1 MARKSKYETPELDLK
16 PEAPEVLSRDFNL
29 FYRPEAEPLPAGLKE
44 FASALD
50 SFSQKGAVQ
59 ATLLSEKK
67 VKKSEGAK
75 ALKDH
80 IELKLKFR
88 DAVKDGKIDK
98 NANPY
103 YLEKYK
109 ELTLNQFA
117 NEFSDHVLKKYQDL
131 KVGENITEG
140 AFDSFYKDELKAY
153 IKKNKLG
160 FFKPEELEKS
170 FFKETS
176 EYRNQ
181 LEATHKQNLLENF
194 NKSFDAKLK
203 NRIVGVITKF
213 KNYDSSI
220 LNIDDTE
227 TDKFDK
233 IAEALQKEV
242 GDLIDTTGDGKATID
257 TIFDGLALYV
267 QTTEDYEFAL
277 ELLQQI
283 PKKLIGGTDSIAKV
297 GRIKNKTDEL
307 TQLLIKSQNE
317 RLKNK
322 VNFEKLKDEETVIE
336 TYNLLDQKVKEAAK
350 KSTEFSITKWKNED
364 GRSDAERDAAE
375 KYIQDQR
382 YSGGTQDNYEVII
395 EIENLIKEEKWIEAY
410 KRISKGLV
418 DGDITKATLNTYK
431 FTTIPNARE
440 MKGNPYFEIP
450 YIKRNFEAW
459 AAKISSGKLGGDITK
474 AVLAQTFLRKHLL
487 QWLKDNQNLDKYKDN
502 TSLLQNDFVKEFDQH
517 IMWLKTLDDYSNL
530 FGTGIKVQKGKTA
543 LETLESKIT
552 KAKKADSEEQDTE
565 AQKIIEMQK
574 DLNSKMNSADFQSK
588 HKMTKEM
595 AMKKYG
601 LTQK

>member
-203 NRIVGVITKF
+203 NRIVGVIEKW
-213 KNYDSSI
+213 KNYDTGI
-220 LNIDDTE
+220 ITDYDTKIDR
-227 TDKFDK
+227 FDK
-233 IAEALQKEV
+233 IAEALQTEIK
-242 GDLIDTTGDGKATID
+242 DLIDTTGDGKATID

-297 GRIKNKTDEL
+297 GRIKNKTQDL

-317 RLKNK
+317 RLKNATE
-322 VNFEKLKDEETVIE
+322 FEKLKDTQEQIK
-336 TYNLLDQKVKEAAK
+336 TYNLLEQKVKKAK
-350 KSTEFSITKWKNED
+350 ENGINFNLTKWKNEKN
-364 GRSDAERDAAE
+364 RTINEEQAADLLI
-375 KYIQDQR
+375 KDSWFAGG
-382 YSGGTQDNYEVII
+382 SGSNPDIILEVQK
-395 EIENLIKEEKWIEAY
+395 LIKEEKY
-410 KRISKGLV
+410 V
-418 DGDITKATLNTYK
+418 DASERLTKALENKEITRELSLTYK
-431 FTTIPNARE
+431 NTIIPNAME
-440 MKGNPYFEIP
+440 LKGNVFFEIP
-450 YIKRNFEAW
+450 YVKGKFDAW
-459 AAKISSGKLGGDITK
+459 DGLISAGKLGGDPAK
-474 AVLAQTFLRKHLL
+474 AILAQTFLRKHLL
-487 QWLKDNQNLDKYKDN
+487 QWLKENKDADKYKGK
-502 TSLLQNDFVKEFDQH
+502 TSELENDFIKEFDQH
-517 IMWLKTLDDYSNL
+517 VMYLKATGDFPML
-530 FGTGIKVQKGKTA
+530 FGKGTVIQKGKSA
-543 LETLESKIT
+543 LEMLET
-552 KAKKADSEEQDTE
+552 KVANVKKAEIEEKDTE
-565 AQKIIEMQK
+565 AQKIIDMQN
-574 DLNSKMNSADFQSK
+574 DLNSNMNSADFQSK
-588 HKMTKEM
+588 YKMTKEM